1 MPVLSFASYACA
13 ERIGVTDGRERHL
26 EESIYLLNEEYTIVG
41 VCKADGL
48 NASAPT
54 IGDRFFDHFMA
65 SPEERTMLRHMR
77 SSISCDSLLIRAGGR
92 PVLMLCRFFAR
103 TRLLVAIVPEGEV
116 RACFEAPARYAD
128 VLEVLHVQL
137 SAQARVPG
145 EVLDGD
151 GYALLCE
158 WLSRVHIPLFF
169 EGYQSNRADADIA
182 TVATR
187 LSHLALLCGCR
198 MEYDLSGFGYEPLR
212 VEDFDLMIGTAFAML
227 LMAHRVSQDRSVL
240 VRGKYVYGEGP
251 VLQVCLNCDA
261 SSEAFSEIEVLNR
274 EAVTRDDLF
283 AAYHC
288 QSSYFPLKLEFSFRN
303 KELSAQDVKVKILFD
318 AGTDTIRTYALTD
331 EEITAAQDEIN
342 ALKR

>member
-13 ERIGVTDGRERHL
+13 ECIGVTDGRERHL

-41 VCKADGL
+41 VRKADGL

-92 PVLMLCRFFAR
+92 PVLMMCRFFAR
-103 TRLLVAIVPEGEV
+103 TRLLVAIVPEGEA
-116 RACFEAPARYAD
+116 RACLEAPARYAD
-128 VLEVLHVQL
+128 VLEALHVQL

-227 LMAHRVSQDRSVL
+227 LMAHRVCRDRL
-240 VRGKYVYGEGP
+240 ALIEGKHIYGEGP
-251 VLQVCLNCDA
+251 VLEVCLNCDA
-261 SSEAFSEIEVLNR
+261 LTETLSEIEVLSR

-288 QSSYFPLKLEFSFRN
+288 QSSSFPLKLEFSFRN

-318 AGTDTIRTYALTD
+318 AGADTIRTYALTD